1 MDDGGM
7 KTKAFLKF
15 QDKYRTLKILRTKIE
30 IGIYFRKKKYILT

>member
-15 QDKYRTLKILRTKIE
+15 QDKYRTLKILMTKIE